1 MLISVKQ
8 TVIPEDLL
16 KDSWKVVFVLS
27 LKPASNNAMSLI
39 GLSYYPESFVGN
51 YIIYSKTLSAGE
63 SDYLIFSA
71 YQFPGNGY
79 ELTRWEHHYQAGAF
93 IYGYLQIKNK

>member
-16 KDSWKVVFVLS
+16 KDSCKVVFVLS
-27 LKPASNNAMSLI
+27 RKPASNNAMSLI

-71 YQFPGNGY
+71 YQFPGSGY
-79 ELTRWEHHYQAGAF
+79 ELTRWEYHYQAGAF

>member
-16 KDSWKVVFVLS
+16 KDSCKVIFVLS

-39 GLSYYPESFVGN
+39 GLLYYPESFVGN
-51 YIIYSKTLSAGE
+51 YIIYSKTLSAEE
-63 SDYLIFSA
+63 SDYLISSV
-71 YQFPGNGY
+71 YHIPDNGY
-79 ELTRWEHHYQAGAF
+79 ELTRREYHYQAGAF